1 LQLKTRIKI
10 LNLELYAHKI
20 IRASRVSQGTRLAR
34 LIRHPIKTLLP
45 FAMRK
50 LSLKRS
56 VDLDTAWGGRFSGV
70 LPEAVT
76 SEIWRSGGFELPVSM
91 ALLSFLK
98 PGGTYIDVGAHF
110 GYFSLLASKLVGAE
124 GRVLSIEAMP
134 STYKYLSAN
143 IKKNASYQNI
153 TAFEGAAYSERAEL
167 TFRDFGV
174 VASSLNSA
182 FAARDTSNL
191 IGNPGN
197 EVKVQAHTVDS
208 LVKKF
213 EFKNIDLV
221 KIDAESSEK
230 FVLEG
235 MQETLKE
242 YRPFIVMEVGD
253 SNPLENSVG
262 ELLAQMSVAGYSAY
276 YRDQNQRLQQFQHIG
291 NVAYANLV
299 FCPIERALIE

>member
-1 LQLKTRIKI
+1 
-10 LNLELYAHKI
+10 LNLEQYADKI
-20 IRASRVSQGTRLAR
+20 IRASRVSQGTRLLR
-34 LIRHPIKTLLP
+34 LLRHPIKTLLP

-50 LSLKRS
+50 LSIKRA
-56 VDLDTAWGGRFSGV
+56 VDLNTAWGGRFSGV

-91 ALLSFLK
+91 ALLNFLK
-98 PGGTYIDVGAHF
+98 PGGTYVDVGAHF

-134 STYKYLSAN
+134 STYQYLLAN
-143 IKKNASYQNI
+143 VKKNASHQNI
-153 TAFEGAAYSERAEL
+153 TAFEGAAYSERVEL

-182 FAARDTSNL
+182 FAARDTSNMISNL
-191 IGNPGN
+191 GN
-197 EVKVQAHTVDS
+197 EVKVQAHT
-208 LVKKF
+208 
-213 EFKNIDLV
+213 V

-242 YRPFIVMEVGD
+242 HRPFIVMEVGD
-253 SNPLENSVG
+253 SNPAENSVS
-262 ELLAQMSVAGYSAY
+262 ELLAQMSVAGYSVY
-276 YRDQNQRLQQFQHIG
+276 YRDQNQRLQKFQQTGH
-291 NVAYANLV
+291 VAYANLV
-299 FCPIERALIE
+299 FCPSERALIE